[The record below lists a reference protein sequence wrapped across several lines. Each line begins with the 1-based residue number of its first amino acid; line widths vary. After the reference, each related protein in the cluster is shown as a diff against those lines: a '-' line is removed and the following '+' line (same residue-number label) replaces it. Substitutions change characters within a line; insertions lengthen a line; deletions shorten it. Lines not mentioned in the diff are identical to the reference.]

1 MNILIGILIALVL
14 AFVFGKIGD
23 LIRERT
29 QWKVNRMVLIFGG
42 AVLVLGL
49 SALLRMTGLPRE
61 ITNGLALGPVIG
73 LYIGLQE
80 RPGKK

>member
-14 AFVFGKIGD
+14 AFVFGKLGD
-23 LIRERT
+23 LLRERM
-29 QWKVNRMVLIFGG
+29 QWKVHRLVLVFGG
-42 AVLVLGL
+42 AALVLGL
-49 SALLRMTGLPRE
+49 SALFRMTGLPRE
-61 ITNGLALGPVIG
+61 ITNGLALGPVVG

>member
-1 MNILIGILIALVL
+1 MNLMIGLVVALVL
-14 AFVFGKIGD
+14 AFVFGKLGD
-23 LIRERT
+23 LLRERT
-29 QWKVNRMVLIFGG
+29 GWKINRMVLIFGG

-49 SALLRMTGLPRE
+49 SALLRLTGLPRE
-61 ITNGLALGPVIG
+61 LSNGLALGPVIG